1 MRMKPPA
8 RLAAVE
14 WDTHEARIAVAA
26 RRAGRVVVEHAFTV
40 SLRGPTAGSQEGE
53 VDIGGRIAA
62 AMALRHLGRIDT
74 LVVVGRA
81 QVELRQLSLPPAPD
95 EELPTLVRFQAL
107 REFNELEEDWPL
119 DFIPLDQSA
128 EGGWSVLA
136 AAIPPALV
144 ASVQATCA
152 RAALRPRRLVLG
164 PCATAALYARRPA
177 YRPEM
182 PVLLV
187 GLLADGVDLT
197 VLIDRKV
204 VFLRSTRLSGPPL
217 EGEGLAAEIRRT
229 MVAAQN
235 QLGGRGVE
243 SLVLCGT
250 GPDHAAAAER
260 LRSAFDRPVELFDPF
275 AGLALGPEL
284 DRALPDAPGRFA
296 PLLGALV
303 SEVEESGQAID
314 FLHPRQPPPP
324 PSRFRQYAAAAAGLG
339 LLAAAAL
346 LWYGFECHRL
356 VRANQ
361 ELDEQC
367 RVWEQ
372 RAKQAEQTRKSVAEI
387 ETWTASDIVWLD
399 ELARLSSRFPEAR
412 EARLRELTCAAMGRR
427 GTIELDGL
435 ARSAEAIS
443 RVRAELQ
450 DETHRVV
457 PRDSGSVASGGHYS
471 WQFSA
476 TLSVEAEGAP

>member
-1 MRMKPPA
+1 MKLPS

-14 WDTHEARIAVAA
+14 WDAQEARLAVAA
-26 RRAGRVVVEHAFTV
+26 RRSGRVVVEHAFTV
-40 SLRGPTAGSQEGE
+40 NLRPATSGPQEAQ
-53 VDIGGRIAA
+53 VDVGGRIAA
-62 AMALRHLGRIDT
+62 AMALRRLGRIDT

-95 EELPTLVRFQAL
+95 AELPRLVRFQAL

-128 EGGWSVLA
+128 EGGRSVLA
-136 AAIPPALV
+136 AAISPELV
-144 ASVQATCA
+144 AGVQATCA
-152 RAALRPRRLVLG
+152 RASLRPRRLVLG
-164 PCATAALYARRPA
+164 PCAAAALYARRTA
-177 YRPEM
+177 YRPET

-204 VFLRSTRLSGPPL
+204 VFLRSTRLAGPLP
-217 EGEGLAAEIRRT
+217 EGDGLVAEIRRT

-235 QLGGRGVE
+235 QLGGRRVE

-250 GPDHAAAAER
+250 GPEHAAAAEA
-260 LRSAFDRPVELFDPF
+260 LRAALAQPVELFDPF
-275 AGLALGPEL
+275 EGLVRGPEL
-284 DRALPDAPGRFA
+284 RRALPDGPGRFA

-303 SEVEESGQAID
+303 SELEETGQAID

-324 PSRFRQYAAAAAGLG
+324 PSRYLQYAAVALG
-339 LLAAAAL
+339 VVLLAAAAL
-346 LWYGFECHRL
+346 LWYGLECRRL
-356 VRANQ
+356 VRENQ

-367 RVWEQ
+367 RLWER
-372 RAKQAEQTRKSVAEI
+372 RAKEAEQTRKSAAEI

-399 ELARLSSRFPEAR
+399 ELARLSRGFPEAR
-412 EARLRELTCAAMGRR
+412 QVRLRELTCAAAGRR
-427 GTIELDGL
+427 GLIELDGL
-435 ARSAEAIS
+435 ASSAEAIS
-443 RVRAELQ
+443 RVREALQ

-457 PRDSGSVASGGHYS
+457 PKDSGSAEGGGQYS

-476 TLSVEAEGAP
+476 TLSVEAEGVP

>member
-1 MRMKPPA
+1 MRMKTPS

-14 WDTHEARIAVAA
+14 WDAHEARIAVAA

-40 SLRGPTAGSQEGE
+40 NLRPATSGPQEAE
-53 VDIGGRIAA
+53 VDIGGRMAA
-62 AMALRHLGRIDT
+62 ALALRHLGRIDT

-119 DFIPLDQSA
+119 DFIPLEQSA
-128 EGGWSVLA
+128 EGGRTVLA
-136 AAIPPALV
+136 AAIAPDLV
-144 ASVQATCA
+144 DSVQATCV
-152 RAALRPRRLVLG
+152 RASLRPRRLVLG
-164 PCATAALYARRPA
+164 PCAAAALYARRTA
-177 YRPEM
+177 YRPET

-197 VLIDRKV
+197 VMIDRKV
-204 VFLRSTRLSGPPL
+204 VFLRSTRLSGRPL
-217 EGEGLAAEIRRT
+217 EGDGLVAEIRRT

-235 QLGGRGVE
+235 QLGGRRAE
-243 SLVLCGT
+243 SVVLYGS
-250 GPDHAAAAER
+250 GPEHAAAAETIER
-260 LRSAFDRPVELFDPF
+260 ALGRPVELFDPF
-275 AGLALGPEL
+275 EGLALEPEL
-284 DRALPDAPGRFA
+284 RQAMPDGPGRFA
-296 PLLGALV
+296 PLLGTLLGQL
-303 SEVEESGQAID
+303 EETGQAID

-324 PSRFRQYAAAAAGLG
+324 PSRHLQYAAAALG
-339 LLAAAAL
+339 VVLLAVAAL
-346 LWYGFECHRL
+346 LWYGFECRRL
-356 VRANQ
+356 TRENQ

-372 RAKQAEQTRKSVAEI
+372 RAKQAEQTRKSVADI

-399 ELARLSSRFPEAR
+399 ELARLSRRFPEAR
-412 EARLRELTCAAMGRR
+412 QVRLRELTCAAVGRR
-427 GTIELDGL
+427 GMIDLNGL
-435 ARSAEAIS
+435 ASSAEAIS
-443 RVRAELQ
+443 RVREKLQ

-457 PRDSGSVASGGHYS
+457 PRDSGSAEGGGPYS

-476 TLSVEAEGAP
+476 TVSVEAEGVP